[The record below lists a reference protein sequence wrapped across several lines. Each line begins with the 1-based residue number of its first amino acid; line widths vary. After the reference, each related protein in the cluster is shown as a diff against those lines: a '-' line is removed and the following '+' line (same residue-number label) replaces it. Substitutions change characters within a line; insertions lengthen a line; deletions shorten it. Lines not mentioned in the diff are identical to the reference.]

1 MAAAGPA
8 PRGFSLTGA
17 RPLQYGAAAN
27 NTSSSTQRKQHWRL
41 TALAPATP
49 RLAARAAD
57 AHRGWRSPA
66 GPHGKCSPRAGR
78 RRGTTCADVHCG
90 GRSALGAAAGAEAA
104 PAPSRPLAHPP
115 SPDLSRVSGTHGLC
129 RSVRFFPRSPPLR
142 PRFAGRSSAGRLP
155 ALRGVFAIPARRRKP
170 GREKGNTC
178 SFSIRLYAFV
188 CLSLKCSQ
196 VVIVHKK
203 R

>member
-41 TALAPATP
+41 TALAPAAP

-66 GPHGKCSPRAGR
+66 GHHGKCSPRAGKR
-78 RRGTTCADVHCG
+78 RETTCADVHCG

-104 PAPSRPLAHPP
+104 PAPSQPSFSRPVA
-115 SPDLSRVSGTHGLC
+115 GLGDTPALQ
-129 RSVRFFPRSPPLR
+129 VRAVFPQEPPLR
-142 PRFAGRSSAGRLP
+142 PRSAGRGSAGRLP
-155 ALRGVFAIPARRRKP
+155 ALRGGLRDPSAAPQVWPREREHLQLFHQTLCFCLFIP
-170 GREKGNTC
+170 
-178 SFSIRLYAFV
+178 
-188 CLSLKCSQ
+188 
-196 VVIVHKK
+196 
-203 R
+203 